1 VPADEGLPGSRHRVD
16 VERGPH
22 PERKTLVKRTVRPV
36 PDGVAVVPV
45 PRRATGM
52 ELRCHRPDLA
62 NRDVRRELAV
72 ERRLE
77 SPGGAPAGE
86 GECDHLSQRV
96 DAGVRAAGPVDRMAS
111 PVVEAG
117 QRGFE
122 FPLDR
127 PDPGPLGLEAGKVRA
142 VIFDPGPVPLSGR
155 CREGA
160 LSGTWLVVRQTSS
173 ICTMGAASPRR
184 RPIFTIR
191 V

>member
-1 VPADEGLPGSRHRVD
+1 MPADEGLPGSRHRFD

-22 PERKTLVKRTVRPV
+22 PERMTLAKRTVRPV

-72 ERRLE
+72 QCRLE

-86 GECDHLSQRV
+86 GECNHLSQRV
-96 DAGVRAAGPVDRMAS
+96 DAGVRAAGPVDRMAG

-127 PDPGPLGLEAGKVRA
+127 PDPRPLGLEAGKVRA
-142 VIFDPGPVPLSGR
+142 VIFNPGPIPLTGR
-155 CREGA
+155 CRRSA
-160 LSGTWLVVRQTSS
+160 LSSTWSIVR
-173 ICTMGAASPRR
+173 
-184 RPIFTIR
+184 
-191 V
+191 

>member
-1 VPADEGLPGSRHRVD
+1 
-16 VERGPH
+16 
-22 PERKTLVKRTVRPV
+22 
-36 PDGVAVVPV
+36 
-45 PRRATGM
+45 M

-72 ERRLE
+72 QRRLE
-77 SPGGAPAGE
+77 SSGGSSAGE
-86 GECDHLSQRV
+86 GEGDHLSQRV

-142 VIFDPGPVPLSGR
+142 VIFNPCPVPLIGR
-155 CREGA
+155 CRGSA
-160 LSGTWLVVRQTSS
+160 LSSTWLIVR
-173 ICTMGAASPRR
+173 
-184 RPIFTIR
+184 
-191 V
+191 